1 MCVVK
6 CKLFLMMN
14 VFYYLLV
21 YEVLW
26 MWIYVYDE
34 KFMIWNDFIEKK
46 FINLKVMLWWWV
58 FIYIMYGILYILY
71 VYIK

>member
-1 MCVVK
+1 MIKGVCVCVVK

-26 MWIYVYDE
+26 MWIYDYDE
-34 KFMIWNDFIEKK
+34 KFLIWNDFIEKK
-46 FINLKVMLWWWV
+46 FINLKVM
-58 FIYIMYGILYILY
+58 
-71 VYIK
+71 